1 VLAIFCL
8 HMTICPMINMI
19 WWTFELQKVLCELWM
34 IMCFLITLICDLFF
48 NLWEQ
53 STGTFIAASRF
64 GSATPVPP
72 SVLSRGVGWLVLCHY
87 FMIYTSIISAFT
99 YWELD
104 SCVEVWWFQGVGTLL
119 DGLFGAATGSA
130 ASVYIFLPLKNLLT
144 SYCKIL
150 VIRRLCSCLS

>member
-1 VLAIFCL
+1 VLAIFC
-8 HMTICPMINMI
+8 I
-19 WWTFELQKVLCELWM
+19 WQFVPWSIWYGGLFYLQKVLCELWM
-34 IMCFLITLICDLFF
+34 IMCFLVTLICDLFF

-72 SVLSRGVGWLVLCHY
+72 SVLSRGVGWLVLRHY

-104 SCVEVWWFQGVGTLL
+104 SCWSLMISGCRHSSRWPFWR
-119 DGLFGAATGSA
+119 SHWICCI
-130 ASVYIFLPLKNLLT
+130 SVHFLALKK
-144 SYCKIL
+144 S
-150 VIRRLCSCLS
+150 SH